1 MDVDQFLLEDLKL
14 KVDFLNAH
22 FQRMWTRFNF
32 FITIESILVG
42 FLFSSGTNGLSDK
55 AIYFASVE
63 ALLSIVWW
71 VFGAQDRYLVRYYR
85 AQVKDVADR
94 IATTDAKL
102 SYYRHHY
109 VSAPAEE
116 RENDPEAHR
125 QKKRWNPLEWRIE
138 FLSITRLAALFPL
151 VLLFLWLLMIILL
164 LAQRR

>member
-32 FITIESILVG
+32 FITIESVLVG

-55 AIYFASVE
+55 AIYFAYVE
-63 ALLSIVWW
+63 ALLSVVWW
-71 VFGAQDRYLVRYYR
+71 VFGAQDRYLVRHYR
-85 AQVKDVADR
+85 AQVKDVAGR

-102 SYYRHHY
+102 SYYRYHY
-109 VSAPAEE
+109 VSATAEE
-116 RENDPEAHR
+116 LEKDPEAPK
-125 QKKRWNPLEWRIE
+125 QKKRWNPLEWRNE

-151 VLLFLWLLMIILL
+151 VILFLWLLVIALL
-164 LAQRR
+164 LAQGR